1 MVLACSI
8 DSNTSRLHDF
18 AMIGVT
24 GSLAGR
30 VRKHH
35 LDKYGR
41 WIQVE
46 LLGRDGRMI
55 NIMCAYQ
62 VVQEKGEHGACT
74 TYSQQVQM
82 MRLDGVNDPDP
93 RKAFIRDIKE
103 LVKQLTTANQDI
115 ILMGDF
121 NESKWSQ
128 TGGIGK
134 CHIGR
139 PIDRGLLLQTR
150 PWQRKPRYARGIKRV
165 DYILVSQCLT
175 NHIRATGAEPFNFRI
190 FSDHC
195 GLFVDFAVPGFFD
208 RAPNVLAKQSTR
220 HLIYDCPHHVQ
231 KYPLSSSQYLHDHQ
245 VPACLDTLLEGDWND
260 AAADSSDRDITQSM
274 LGCSDMQVQHPSP
287 IIIVAL
293 KIVIFVGI
301 F

>member
-1 MVLACSI
+1 
-8 DSNTSRLHDF
+8 
-18 AMIGVT
+18 MIGVT

-121 NESKWSQ
+121 NESNGVKPEELASV
-128 TGGIGK
+128 ISE
-134 CHIGR
+134 GR
-139 PIDRGLLLQTR
+139 STEAFCYKHGLDRE
-150 PWQRKPRYARGIKRV
+150 
-165 DYILVSQCLT
+165 S
-175 NHIRATGAEPFNFRI
+175 
-190 FSDHC
+190 
-195 GLFVDFAVPGFFD
+195 PGM
-208 RAPNVLAKQSTR
+208 
-220 HLIYDCPHHVQ
+220 H
-231 KYPLSSSQYLHDHQ
+231 
-245 VPACLDTLLEGDWND
+245 
-260 AAADSSDRDITQSM
+260 
-274 LGCSDMQVQHPSP
+274 
-287 IIIVAL
+287 VAL
-293 KIVIFVGI
+293 NE
-301 F
+301 